1 MTAGYSIAEV
11 IVSSVIIGKSLSE
24 IKIRSNYGLEVLMI
38 KHSHE
43 MFEENQEKELV
54 ISADPNYKLKWGD
67 KLVVFGKDENIEGFK
82 KI

>member
-1 MTAGYSIAEV
+1 VTAGYSIAEV

-38 KHSHE
+38 KHPHE

-54 ISADPNYKLKWGD
+54 KC
-67 KLVVFGKDENIEGFK
+67 
-82 KI
+82 